1 MPKCQWCKENGEKE
15 TMICD
20 EKPTGKY
27 NKNGTEKVI
36 RKYTHHSCYEE
47 FIRDKEFKQQEAI
60 ELDQLYQYL
69 LKLHSLNVL
78 DKRMFEKIQ
87 DLRNG
92 TIKIN
97 NKKIA
102 KYKNG
107 VKYTLMLDT
116 YIYLQQ
122 RIDDVLRNMQFETKW
137 NEFSYIFGM
146 MINNLNEVQVA
157 TKLQEKVNMPKQ
169 INVDSVEIKVNTK
182 EKKRKDDLDI
192 SNFL

>member
-15 TMICD
+15 TMICE

-27 NKNGTEKVI
+27 NKNGTEKMN

-47 FIRDKEFKQQEAI
+47 FMQDKKFKQQEAT
-60 ELDQLYQYL
+60 ELDQLYQHL
-69 LKLHSLNVL
+69 LKLHGIKVL

-97 NKKIA
+97 NKKIT

-107 VKYTLMLDT
+107 VTYTLMFDT
-116 YIYLQQ
+116 YVHIQA
-122 RIDDVLRNMQFETKW
+122 RIDEVIRNMQFETKW
-137 NEFSYIFGM
+137 NEFSYVFGM
-146 MINNLNEVQVA
+146 MTNNLNEIQIA
-157 TKLQEKVNMPKQ
+157 TKLQEQVKVPDK
-169 INVDSVEIKVNTK
+169 INVDSVGINVNVK